1 MKKIRILFQGDSITD
16 AGRDKRN
23 YHHLGMGYPKFT
35 APLIE
40 AAYPDVEFEF
50 INFGIS
56 GNRTGQLF
64 DRLSQDCIAFQPD
77 IVSILIGVNDVWH
90 RHSPDN
96 VKTTDEQVALNY
108 KCILE
113 RIKKETNAKIMVMV
127 PFVLDYDDEMR
138 RHIREELPSIQK
150 IVYELADEYAD
161 VCIPLD
167 KYFAEALPNQP
178 QALYYSPDGVHPN
191 PNGAAFIAKHYLE
204 AIKPLIND
212 LLSLERK

>member
-16 AGRDKRN
+16 AGRDRRN
-23 YHHLGMGYPKFT
+23 YHHLGMGYPKFV

-64 DRLSQDCIAFQPD
+64 DRLTQDCISFQPD
-77 IVSILIGVNDVWH
+77 IVSFLIGINDVWH
-90 RHSPDN
+90 RYAFEMVP
-96 VKTTDEQVALNY
+96 TTDEQIALNY

-113 RIKKETNAKIMVMV
+113 RIKKETNAKILMLQ
-127 PFVLDYDDEMR
+127 PFTEGEDQAHMRVDVERVKIIVDSLAEQYANTYIKLDDLM
-138 RHIREELPSIQK
+138 H
-150 IVYELADEYAD
+150 ADENYGNEH
-161 VCIPLD
+161 
-167 KYFAEALPNQP
+167 YFTK
-178 QALYYSPDGVHPN
+178 DGVHPN

-204 AIKPLIND
+204 AVKPLIDD

>member
-16 AGRDKRN
+16 AGRDRRN
-23 YHHLGMGYPKFT
+23 YHHLGMGYPKFV

-64 DRLSQDCIAFQPD
+64 DRLTPDCISFQPD
-77 IVSILIGVNDVWH
+77 IVSILIGINDVWH
-90 RHSPDN
+90 RYAFEMVP
-96 VKTTDEQVALNY
+96 TTDEQIALNY

-113 RIKKETNAKIMVMV
+113 RLKKDTNAKILMLQ
-127 PFVLDYDDEMR
+127 PYTEGEKQAQMR
-138 RHIREELPSIQK
+138 ADVEKVKL
-150 IVYELADEYAD
+150 IVNDLADKYSDAYIKLDDLMHAD
-161 VCIPLD
+161 ENYGKPD
-167 KYFAEALPNQP
+167 YFT
-178 QALYYSPDGVHPN
+178 PDGVHPN

-204 AIKPLIND
+204 AVKPLIDD

>member
-1 MKKIRILFQGDSITD
+1 MKRIKILFQGDSITD

-23 YHHLGMGYPKFT
+23 YHHLGMGYPKFV

-64 DRLSQDCIAFQPD
+64 DRLTQDCISFQPD
-77 IVSILIGVNDVWH
+77 IVSIMIGINDIWH
-90 RHSPDN
+90 RYSFEMVP
-96 VKTTDEQVALNY
+96 TTDEQLALNY

-113 RIKKETNAKIMVMV
+113 RIKNETSAKILMLQPYTEGEKQARMRPDVERAKLIV
-127 PFVLDYDDEMR
+127 NDLAEKYADAYVLTDDLM
-138 RHIREELPSIQK
+138 H
-150 IVYELADEYAD
+150 ADENYGKPD
-161 VCIPLD
+161 
-167 KYFAEALPNQP
+167 YFT
-178 QALYYSPDGVHPN
+178 PDGVHPN

-204 AIKPLIND
+204 AVKPLID
-212 LLSLERK
+212 EIIAE

>member
-23 YHHLGMGYPKFT
+23 YHHLGMGYPKFV

-64 DRLSQDCIAFQPD
+64 DRLTPDCISFQPD
-77 IVSILIGVNDVWH
+77 IVSILIGINDIWH
-90 RHSPDN
+90 RYAFEMVP
-96 VKTTDEQVALNY
+96 TTDEQLALNY
-108 KCILE
+108 KCILD
-113 RIKKETNAKIMVMV
+113 RIKNETSAKILMLQPYTEGEKQARMRPDVERAKLIV
-127 PFVLDYDDEMR
+127 DD
-138 RHIREELPSIQK
+138 
-150 IVYELADEYAD
+150 LADKYSDAYIKLDDLMHAD
-161 VCIPLD
+161 ENYGKPD
-167 KYFAEALPNQP
+167 YFT
-178 QALYYSPDGVHPN
+178 PDGVHPN
-191 PNGAAFIAKHYLE
+191 PKGADFIARHYLE
-204 AIKPLIND
+204 AVKPLIDD